1 MHARF
6 LIYHWGVWGCYRRAV
21 LSQSPS
27 SFSYLMSPHFL
38 PRYEGHQLINQN
50 VLSEQR
56 DLCSF
61 AGHLIWTG
69 WCGGWWPSS
78 SVAHL
83 PIAWIMQVSYM
94 LSFSCTALERIIHK
108 MILSNLIFFPLGFI
122 WITKFLLWKH
132 FLNKL
137 DIIISQF
144 T

>member
-21 LSQSPS
+21 LSQGPS

-38 PRYEGHQLINQN
+38 PRFEGHQLINQN

-69 WCGGWWPSS
+69 WWE
-78 SVAHL
+78 ADDL
-83 PIAWIMQVSYM
+83 PPVLHTFLLPESCRS
-94 LSFSCTALERIIHK
+94 LSFSCIALERIIHK
-108 MILSNLIFFPLGFI
+108 MILSNLIFFPWLYMNYQISVMKTFSEQIGYNY
-122 WITKFLLWKH
+122 ITVYF
-132 FLNKL
+132 NR
-137 DIIISQF
+137 S
-144 T
+144 